1 MAARLSNIELCR
13 IVSIVLVMLI
23 HTTFQSI
30 GWDCSSPGILLLA
43 ALSVVGVNV
52 FVLITGFFSAEPKKV
67 SLANLLF
74 ICFFWMVVR
83 ISIRCALG
91 QPVTWQSLFFIT
103 KSNWFIPA
111 YLCLLFFTP
120 VLNAFCNTADKK
132 VLLGVVLA
140 LFFFEV
146 WFDLLPPHPSV
157 LLGSQKGYSVLSFIA
172 LYLLARYIR
181 LYGVPDWLRNGCF
194 SIYLIIS
201 ITLTV
206 AALFCIK
213 IGHPMTRII
222 YAYSNPL
229 VILSSVSFFLMF
241 ERLSMKENKVINHI
255 SQSSLT
261 VLLAHSAIFFLYTRQ
276 FSFLFTHYSGLKVV
290 FLWGGVVAI
299 VFFASVLV
307 DQLRLL
313 IWTPLE
319 KKLRQVIKRN
329 ELFSHAV

>member
-13 IVSIVLVMLI
+13 IVSIVLVMLV

-30 GWDCSSPGILLLA
+30 GWNCSSPGILLLA
-43 ALSVVGVNV
+43 AFSIVGVNV

-83 ISIRCALG
+83 IAIRYAFG
-91 QPVTWQSLFFIT
+91 QSVTWQSLFFVT

-132 VLLGVVLA
+132 VLLGVVFA

-181 LYGVPDWLRNGCF
+181 LYSVPDWLRNGCF

-229 VILSSVSFFLMF
+229 VILSSVSFFFMF
-241 ERLSMKENKVINHI
+241 ERLPIKENKVINHI
-255 SQSSLT
+255 AKSSLA
-261 VLLAHSAIFFLYTRQ
+261 VLLAHSAIFFLYTKQ
-276 FSFLFTHYSGLKVV
+276 FRLLYNEFHLMRMVAYWGL
-290 FLWGGVVAI
+290 AI
-299 VFFASVLV
+299 VIVFVASISV
-307 DQLRLL
+307 DQFRLVLWKPIENILR
-313 IWTPLE
+313 
-319 KKLRQVIKRN
+319 KQVKQN
-329 ELFSHAV
+329 ELF

>member
-1 MAARLSNIELCR
+1 MVTRLSNIELCR
-13 IVSIVLVMLI
+13 IVSIVLVMFI

-43 ALSVVGVNV
+43 ALSIVGVNV

-74 ICFFWMVVR
+74 ICFFWMVVK
-83 ISIRCALG
+83 IAIRYAFG
-91 QPVTWQSLFFIT
+91 QSVTWQNLFFVT

-120 VLNAFCNTADKK
+120 VLNAFCNTSNKR

-172 LYLLARYIR
+172 LYLLARYIH
-181 LYGVPDWLRNGCF
+181 LYNVPNWLRKGSF
-194 SIYLIIS
+194 SVYLITS
-201 ITLTV
+201 IILTV
-206 AALFCIK
+206 AALFCIR
-213 IGHPMTRII
+213 IGHPMTRVI

-241 ERLSMKENKVINHI
+241 ERLPIKENKVINHI
-255 SQSSLT
+255 AKSSLS
-261 VLLAHSAIFFLYTRQ
+261 VLLAHSAIFFLYSKQ
-276 FSFLFTHYSGLKVV
+276 FRFLYNELTLMRMIAFWVL
-290 FLWGGVVAI
+290 AI
-299 VFFASVLV
+299 VIVFVASIAM
-307 DQLRLL
+307 DQVRLL
-313 IWTPLE
+313 LWKPINYMLH
-319 KKLRQVIKRN
+319 KQIKN
-329 ELFSHAV
+329 NNLF

>member
-43 ALSVVGVNV
+43 ALSIVGVNV
-52 FVLITGFFSAEPKKV
+52 FVLITGFFSAEPKIV

-83 ISIRCALG
+83 IAIRLAFG
-91 QPVTWQSLFFIT
+91 QSVTWQSLFFVT

-120 VLNAFCNTADKK
+120 VLNAFCNTANKK

-181 LYGVPDWLRNGCF
+181 LFGVPNCLRGGCF
-194 SIYLIIS
+194 SIYLTIS
-201 ITLTV
+201 ILLTV

-241 ERLSMKENKVINHI
+241 ERLPIKENKVINHI
-255 SQSSLT
+255 AQSSLA
-261 VLLAHSAIFFLYTRQ
+261 VFLAHSAIFFLYTKQ
-276 FSFLFTHYSGLKVV
+276 FRLLYNEFPLMRMVAYWGLSIV
-290 FLWGGVVAI
+290 I
-299 VFFASVLV
+299 VFVASIAV
-307 DQLRLL
+307 DQVRLVL
-313 IWTPLE
+313 WKPIENVLH
-319 KKLRQVIKRN
+319 KQVIQN
-329 ELFSHAV
+329 EVF

>member
-13 IVSIVLVMLI
+13 IVSIVLVMLV

-43 ALSVVGVNV
+43 ALSIVGVNV
-52 FVLITGFFSAEPKKV
+52 FVLITGFFSAEPKRV

-83 ISIRCALG
+83 IAIRYAFG
-91 QPVTWQSLFFIT
+91 QSVTWQSLFFVT

-120 VLNAFCNTADKK
+120 VLNVFCNTANKK
-132 VLLGVVLA
+132 ALLGVVLA

-181 LYGVPDWLRNGCF
+181 LYGVPNWFRKGSL

-201 ITLTV
+201 IILTV

-213 IGHPMTRII
+213 IGHPRSRII

-229 VILSSVSFFLMF
+229 VILSSVSFFLVF
-241 ERLSMKENKVINHI
+241 ERLPIKENKVINHI
-255 SQSSLT
+255 AKSSLA
-261 VLLAHSAIFFLYTRQ
+261 VLLAHSAIFFLYTKQ
-276 FSFLFTHYSGLKVV
+276 FRLLYNEFHLMRMVAYWGL
-290 FLWGGVVAI
+290 AI
-299 VFFASVLV
+299 VIVFVASISV
-307 DQLRLL
+307 DQFRLVLWKPIENMLR
-313 IWTPLE
+313 
-319 KKLRQVIKRN
+319 KQVKQN
-329 ELFSHAV
+329 ELF